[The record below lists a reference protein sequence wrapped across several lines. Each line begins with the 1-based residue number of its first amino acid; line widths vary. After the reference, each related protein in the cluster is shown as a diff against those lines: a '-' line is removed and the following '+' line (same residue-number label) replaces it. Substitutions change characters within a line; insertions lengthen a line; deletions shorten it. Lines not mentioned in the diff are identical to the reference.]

1 MNVLGKGIS
10 ERALKTFGLDK
21 QMIKCIE
28 ELSELQK
35 ELCKYSLG
43 QGNLEHTIE
52 EIADVEIMLE
62 QMKLGMDIGFYELNA
77 AKDKKLCRLRDR
89 LNVVL
94 EAEKPLRNEP
104 KCRDCQYSFM
114 TEQDLAK
121 IGIDPYGMC
130 RNACNWKFKYP
141 KGVSV

>member
-1 MNVLGKGIS
+1 MNVLENGVYK
-10 ERALKTFGLDK
+10 RALNTFGLEK

-62 QMKLGMDIGFYELNA
+62 QMKLGLDIGFYELNA

-94 EAEKPLRNEP
+94 ETEKLLQNEP
-104 KCRDCQYSFM
+104 KCGQCKYSFM
-114 TEQDLAK
+114 GEQELAEF
-121 IGIDPYGMC
+121 GSDPC
-130 RNACNWKFKYP
+130 NICSVTFSNWKP
-141 KGVSV
+141 KGASV